1 VLIAFLGGLFWRGGN
16 AQGPDGDRVA
26 SSADGPNMPGAKDFD
41 RLAGVP
47 SLAGEGLFR
56 PTVRFALASDAPVIV
71 GTGGLEPIELG
82 AEVPY
87 TSRSDTLHVWD
98 WSRSRKSRVMKDIHL
113 SPDQSFCRSPD
124 GTRLVWAK
132 GDVVNLTN
140 GERSTI
146 DLGGELHLGRQGGML
161 RRIEH
166 LQFTP
171 DGRRL
176 ALLLANLVLTKSS
189 HPVRRQDL
197 TTSPSFQIVEFPSG
211 KLVCEF
217 PAGDP
222 ADLPLAFSADGKR
235 AVSQYSDKPGSKIV
249 ERSLLT
255 GEVGR
260 GYQPHLREFASAI
273 GLSADGSL
281 LAAYDTAGGALLW
294 DTLTGKLKHKVALPP
309 GSWGTHL
316 RFSPDGKLLALSLFP
331 GPSPKLIL
339 IDVAAGTIV
348 ARVSQ
353 EGTGDIHWSAD
364 GKSFDVTYDRRSI
377 REDRDRAGGAVMYNL
392 YPSVQTWKVADISG
406 Q

>member
-1 VLIAFLGGLFWRGGN
+1 LI
-16 AQGPDGDRVA
+16 
-26 SSADGPNMPGAKDFD
+26 
-41 RLAGVP
+41 
-47 SLAGEGLFR
+47 R
-56 PTVRFALASDAPVIV
+56 PTVRFARAADAPIIV

-87 TSRSDTLHVWD
+87 GSRSDTLHVWD
-98 WSRSRKSRVMKDIHL
+98 WSKSRKSRVMKDIHL
-113 SPDQSFCRSPD
+113 SPDQSFCLSPD
-124 GTRLVWAK
+124 GTQLVWAK
-132 GDVVNLTN
+132 GDVVNLSN

-146 DLGGELHLGRQGGML
+146 DLGGEFHLGRRGGML
-161 RRIEH
+161 HRIEH

-189 HPVRRQDL
+189 HPLRRQDL
-197 TTSPSFQIVEFPSG
+197 STSPSFQIVEFPSG

-249 ERSLLT
+249 ERSALT
-255 GEVGR
+255 GEVLR
-260 GYQPHLREFASAI
+260 EYQPHLREFANAI

-281 LAAYDTAGGALLW
+281 LAAYDTAGDALLW

-309 GSWGTHL
+309 ASWGTHL

-348 ARVSQ
+348 ARVAQ
-353 EGTGDIHWSAD
+353 ESSGDIRWSAD
-364 GKSFDVTYDRRSI
+364 GKSFDVIYDSRGI
-377 REDRDRAGGAVMYNL
+377 REDPDQAGGPVTYNL
-392 YPSVQTWKVADISG
+392 YPLLRIFKVADISG
-406 Q
+406 H